1 MRCGNWQAAYFL
13 PFDYNI
19 VRIPIAV
26 MVKPFISMPFS
37 LLSVPYLAELV
48 ANRAFSPQF
57 FFQIGCGGQ
66 IICMGVGSQYPVN
79 GQAGCF
85 DIFDDSIHRAK

>member
-26 MVKPFISMPFS
+26 MVKLTISMPFS

-48 ANRAFSPQF
+48 ANRAFCPPVFLSDRVRRTDYLHGRGFP
-57 FFQIGCGGQ
+57 IS
-66 IICMGVGSQYPVN
+66 SQRS
-79 GQAGCF
+79 G
-85 DIFDDSIHRAK
+85 RLL